1 MAAARRVLDAS
12 WEGLRGLEGRA
23 AATAASLLGA
33 LYAEVHCITV
43 HAVNDLIMIPWPAVR
58 RVLDAG
64 WEGLRGLEGRA
75 AATAASLLGA
85 QWPAQRWPIHVFT
98 GGAITCMLTSSVCHL
113 LGCCSFHISQVRGA
127 WLPCAA
133 CQPYS
138 WARTRVPL
146 QMCLQECEKLQ
157 RENQRKRLCRNHCCQ
172 KSRGWADNQKGGAD
186 G

>member
-1 MAAARRVLDAS
+1 M
-12 WEGLRGLEGRA
+12 
-23 AATAASLLGA
+23 
-33 LYAEVHCITV
+33 
-43 HAVNDLIMIPWPAVR
+43 HAVNDLMMIPWPAAR

-133 CQPYS
+133 CQPYRGTLGVYQGPLAHVS
-138 WARTRVPL
+138 AGVREVP
-146 QMCLQECEKLQ
+146 KSKT
-157 RENQRKRLCRNHCCQ
+157 RKRLCRIICCQ
-172 KSRGWADNQKGGAD
+172 KRGCWADNK
-186 G
+186 